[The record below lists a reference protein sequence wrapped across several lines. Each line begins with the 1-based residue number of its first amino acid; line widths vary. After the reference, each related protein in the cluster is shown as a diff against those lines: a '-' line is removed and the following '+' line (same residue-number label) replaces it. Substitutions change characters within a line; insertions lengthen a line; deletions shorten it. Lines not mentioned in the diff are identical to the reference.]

1 MNKLIL
7 LILGMLILTSCGVE
21 KLNLKSDSF
30 SYRTKVNGEFTD
42 FTDFTDWDSINV
54 KVKIKKIPF
63 TNNRCKFII
72 YDKSKISLRAVSSMV
87 EVQEMGEEFISFDCV
102 DSRGEKCRLIL
113 LDRGESICAIIYY
126 DSLTLRYN
134 IIEVK

>member
-1 MNKLIL
+1 MNKLLI
-7 LILGMLILTSCGVE
+7 LILGILILTSCGVE

-42 FTDFTDWDSINV
+42 FTDWDSINV

-63 TNNRCKFII
+63 TNNKCKFII

-87 EVQEMGEEFISFDCV
+87 EVQEMDEEFISFNCV

-126 DSLTLRYN
+126 DNLTLRYN
-134 IIEVK
+134 IIEVKY